1 MAATGSRPQA
11 RAPRATRRRT
21 GPAVI
26 GYDGSRAAEE
36 ALEHAADVLRV
47 ESALVVVVWEA
58 GAAYESAE
66 WAAITL
72 DTPAPTVD
80 LQTAAELD
88 QAAYASAER
97 AAQRASVMARSWGLP
112 ADALVVADDRTV
124 ADTLIGVARERDA
137 SILVI
142 GGKHHGRISE
152 ALLGSTEKD
161 VVRRSPC
168 PVLVV
173 REEADREQHD
183 TGSADQQVR
192 DAGRP

>member
-1 MAATGSRPQA
+1 MTAPDSRPRA
-11 RAPRATRRRT
+11 RAHRATRRRT

-72 DTPAPTVD
+72 DTPAPVVD
-80 LQTAAELD
+80 LQAAAELD

-97 AAQRASVMARSWGLP
+97 AAERAAAMARSRGLP

-124 ADTLIGVARERDA
+124 ADTLIQVAHERDA
-137 SILVI
+137 AVLVI
-142 GGKHHGRISE
+142 GARHHGAVSE

-173 REEADREQHD
+173 REESDRDRQER
-183 TGSADQQVR
+183 VR